1 MTSKFKKSTLTVVI
15 LFGIYILNG
24 LAIIPCQ
31 ARESESIQVSNG
43 GSSSSQHQEQST
55 KSSIIDILPRLY
67 TTEEVYARFQEH
79 EFRATNDF
87 KKCRLMVTGKI
98 KKISA
103 ATFSKNPLVT
113 LHISDSSEGLKFFFE
128 NTEYNNNT
136 VAALNVG
143 DTVII
148 AGWNARP
155 GTFGGIFFDD
165 SQIMTKMVSKKKRQM
180 LALNGGIYDREICH
194 K

>member
-1 MTSKFKKSTLTVVI
+1 MTSHYKKSTATVAFF
-15 LFGIYILNG
+15 FGLYILNG
-24 LAIIPCQ
+24 IAITPCQ
-31 ARESESIQVSNG
+31 ARTTESIQLSNG
-43 GSSSSQHQEQST
+43 GSASLQQKEKST

-79 EFRATNDF
+79 EFRATNYF

-113 LHISDSSEGLKFFFE
+113 LHTPDSSEGLKFFFE

-136 VAALNVG
+136 VAALNMG

-155 GTFGGIFFDD
+155 GTFGGIFLDD
-165 SQIMTKMVSKKKRQM
+165 SHIMTKMVSKKKRQM

>member
-1 MTSKFKKSTLTVVI
+1 MN
-15 LFGIYILNG
+15 GI
-24 LAIIPCQ
+24 AIIPSQ
-31 ARESESIQVSNG
+31 ARTSESINLSNG
-43 GSSSSQHQEQST
+43 GSASLQKNEQST

-67 TTEEVYARFQEH
+67 STKEVYARFQEH

-98 KKISA
+98 KRIST

-113 LHISDSSEGLKFFFE
+113 LHIPDSSEGLKFFFE
-128 NTEYNNNT
+128 NTDYDNDK

-148 AGWNARP
+148 SGWNSRP
-155 GTFGGIFFDD
+155 GTFGDIFFDD

-180 LALNGGIYDREICH
+180 LALNGGIYDREICQ

>member
-1 MTSKFKKSTLTVVI
+1 MTSKIKKSTANVVI
-15 LFGIYILNG
+15 LFGLYILNG

-43 GSSSSQHQEQST
+43 GSSSSQHQEQSI
-55 KSSIIDILPRLY
+55 KPSIIDILPRLY

-98 KKISA
+98 KRIST
-103 ATFSKNPLVT
+103 ATFSKNPVVT
-113 LHISDSSEGLKFFFE
+113 LHIHDSSEGLKFFFE
-128 NTEYNNNT
+128 NTDYDNNT

-155 GTFGGIFFDD
+155 GTFGGIILDD

-180 LALNGGIYDREICH
+180 LAVNGGVYDREICQ

>member
-1 MTSKFKKSTLTVVI
+1 MTSHYKKSTATVAFF
-15 LFGIYILNG
+15 FGLYILNG
-24 LAIIPCQ
+24 IAITPCQ
-31 ARESESIQVSNG
+31 ARTTESIQLSNG
-43 GSSSSQHQEQST
+43 GSASLQQKEKST

-113 LHISDSSEGLKFFFE
+113 LHIPDSSEGLKFFFE

-148 AGWNARP
+148 SGWNARP

>member
-1 MTSKFKKSTLTVVI
+1 
-15 LFGIYILNG
+15 
-24 LAIIPCQ
+24 
-31 ARESESIQVSNG
+31 
-43 GSSSSQHQEQST
+43 
-55 KSSIIDILPRLY
+55 
-67 TTEEVYARFQEH
+67 
-79 EFRATNDF
+79 
-87 KKCRLMVTGKI
+87 MVTGKI

-113 LHISDSSEGLKFFFE
+113 LHIPDSSESLKFFFE
-128 NTEYNNNT
+128 NTDYDNNT

-155 GTFGGIFFDD
+155 GTFGDIFLDD
-165 SQIMTKMVSKKKRQM
+165 SQIMTKMVSKKKKKQM

>member
-1 MTSKFKKSTLTVVI
+1 MISKFKKSTKIVAF
-15 LFGIYILNG
+15 FGLYILNG
-24 LAIIPCQ
+24 IAITPSQ
-31 ARESESIQVSNG
+31 ARTSESIHFSNG
-43 GSSSSQHQEQST
+43 GSASLQQNEQST
-55 KSSIIDILPRLY
+55 KPSIIDILPRLY

-113 LHISDSSEGLKFFFE
+113 LHIPDSSEGLKFFFE

-148 AGWNARP
+148 SGWNARP

-165 SQIMTKMVSKKKRQM
+165 SQIMTKMVSKKKSQM

>member
-1 MTSKFKKSTLTVVI
+1 MTSKFKKSTTTVVFF
-15 LFGIYILNG
+15 FGLYILNG
-24 LAIIPCQ
+24 IAIIPSQ
-31 ARESESIQVSNG
+31 ARTSESINLSNG
-43 GSSSSQHQEQST
+43 GSASLQKNEQST

-67 TTEEVYARFQEH
+67 STKEVYARFQEH

-87 KKCRLMVTGKI
+87 KKCRLMVTEKM
-98 KKISA
+98 KRIST

-113 LHISDSSEGLKFFFE
+113 LHIPDSSEGLKFFFE
-128 NTEYNNNT
+128 NTDYDNDK

-148 AGWNARP
+148 SGWNARP
-155 GTFGGIFFDD
+155 GTFGDIFFDD

-180 LALNGGIYDREICH
+180 LALNGGIYDREICQ

>member
-43 GSSSSQHQEQST
+43 GSSSSQHQEKST

>member
-1 MTSKFKKSTLTVVI
+1 MTSKFKKSTTTVVFF
-15 LFGIYILNG
+15 FGLYILNG
-24 LAIIPCQ
+24 IAIIPSQ
-31 ARESESIQVSNG
+31 ARTSESINLSNG
-43 GSSSSQHQEQST
+43 GSASLQKNEQST

-67 TTEEVYARFQEH
+67 STKEVYARFQEH

-98 KKISA
+98 KRIST

-113 LHISDSSEGLKFFFE
+113 LHIPDSSEGLKFFFE
-128 NTEYNNNT
+128 NTDYDNDK

-148 AGWNARP
+148 SGWNSRP
-155 GTFGGIFFDD
+155 GTFGDIFFDD

-180 LALNGGIYDREICH
+180 LALNGGIYDREICQ

>member
-1 MTSKFKKSTLTVVI
+1 MISKFKKSTKIVAF
-15 LFGIYILNG
+15 FGLYILNG
-24 LAIIPCQ
+24 IAITPSQ
-31 ARESESIQVSNG
+31 ARTTESIQLSNG
-43 GSSSSQHQEQST
+43 GSASLQQKDKST

-113 LHISDSSEGLKFFFE
+113 LHIPDSSEGLKFFFE

-148 AGWNARP
+148 SGWNARP